1 MEVCEAER
9 AGCKGRF
16 KGTPLQLTPGV
27 GAGGTASSL
36 LCIFK
41 DGADIGQKE
50 VTRLREQ
57 NTSEG
62 DMLPVRVDGESQGL
76 HICLS

>member
-9 AGCKGRF
+9 AGCKGSF
-16 KGTPLQLTPGV
+16 KGTPLQLTPGD
-27 GAGGTASSL
+27 GEGTASSL

-50 VTRLREQ
+50 EVTRLREQ
-57 NTSEG
+57 NTSKG
-62 DMLPVRVDGESQGL
+62 DMLPVWVDGESQGL
-76 HICLS
+76 HICIS

>member
-1 MEVCEAER
+1 MR
-9 AGCKGRF
+9 QKGLDA
-16 KGTPLQLTPGV
+16 KGDSKGHHCSLHWEMGQ
-27 GAGGTASSL
+27 GGHTSSL

-41 DGADIGQKE
+41 DGADISQKE

-76 HICLS
+76 HIFIS

>member
-1 MEVCEAER
+1 M
-9 AGCKGRF
+9 RF
-16 KGTPLQLTPGV
+16 KGTPLQLTPGDV
-27 GAGGTASSL
+27 GGTASSL

-50 VTRLREQ
+50 EVTRLREQ

-62 DMLPVRVDGESQGL
+62 DVLQVRVAYAFPKATM
-76 HICLS
+76 ICTRAGMC

>member
-1 MEVCEAER
+1 MQREIQSDTTVAYS
-9 AGCKGRF
+9 GRCM
-16 KGTPLQLTPGV
+16 
-27 GAGGTASSL
+27 GGGDTASSL

-50 VTRLREQ
+50 EVTRLREQ

-62 DMLPVRVDGESQGL
+62 EVMQVRVDWEKSQGL
-76 HICLS
+76 HICIS

>member
-1 MEVCEAER
+1 MQREIQRDTTA
-9 AGCKGRF
+9 AYTGRWD
-16 KGTPLQLTPGV
+16 G
-27 GAGGTASSL
+27 GGTASSL

-41 DGADIGQKE
+41 DGADISQKE

-76 HICLS
+76 HIFIS

>member
-1 MEVCEAER
+1 MR
-9 AGCKGRF
+9 QKGLDA
-16 KGTPLQLTPGV
+16 KGDSKGHHCSLYREMGR

-41 DGADIGQKE
+41 DGADISQKE

-76 HICLS
+76 HIFIS